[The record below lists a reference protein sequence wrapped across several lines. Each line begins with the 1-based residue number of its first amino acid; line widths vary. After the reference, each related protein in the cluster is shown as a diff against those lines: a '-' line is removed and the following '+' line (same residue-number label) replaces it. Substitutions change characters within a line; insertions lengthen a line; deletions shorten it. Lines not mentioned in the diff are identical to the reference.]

1 MQPEA
6 LNAALAALLGLQ
18 PGETERLTVVPF
30 AASGNNRVFAVTSGE
45 HRYAVKVYFRHSAD
59 TRDRLQSEYAFLTCA
74 SRAGIPCVP
83 KPVACDSQ
91 NGIGVY
97 EYIEGRKLKAAEIDA
112 GCVDQAARFILQ
124 LNHES
129 AHAAGRG
136 LPNASEACFSI
147 DEHFAMVDGRIA
159 RLAGIGTVDAL
170 DREAGEFVA
179 ALTARWQLAKAQI
192 LRGALA
198 AGIEAGAM
206 LAERCISPSD
216 FGFHNALAT
225 ADRGICFIDFEYAGW
240 DDPAK
245 LAGDFFSHPAVAVD
259 AAHFDRF
266 VETALAYSTNP
277 EALAARARILLP
289 VFQTKW
295 CCIILNEFLPDSAQ
309 RRRFADPGRDVVAR
323 KREQLGKAVALFER
337 IDTKKAI

>member
-18 PGETERLTVVPF
+18 QNERERLVVVPF
-30 AASGNNRVFAVTSGE
+30 AASGNNRVFAVTAVE
-45 HRYAVKVYFRHSAD
+45 RRYAAKVYFRHPAD
-59 TRDRLQSEYAFLTCA
+59 KRDRLQAEYAFLTCA
-74 SRAGIPCVP
+74 TRAGIQCVP
-83 KPVACDSQ
+83 RPVACDPL

-97 EYIEGRKLKAAEIDA
+97 EYIEGRKLEATEIDTA
-112 GCVDQAARFILQ
+112 CIDQAAQFILQ
-124 LNHES
+124 LNQKS
-129 AHAAGRG
+129 AHDTGQD

-159 RLAGIGTVDAL
+159 RLAGVAETEPL
-170 DREAGEFVA
+170 DREAREFVA
-179 ALTARWQLAKAQI
+179 ALTARWQKAKAEI
-192 LRGALA
+192 LRGAQA
-198 AGIEAGAM
+198 AGINPAET
-206 LAERCISPSD
+206 LLERCISPSD

-225 ADRGICFIDFEYAGW
+225 HDRGICFIDFEYAGW

-266 VETALAYSTNP
+266 VEIAMAYSANP
-277 EALAARARILLP
+277 AALSARAHILLP
-289 VFQTKW
+289 VFQVKW

-309 RRRFADPGRDVVAR
+309 RRRFADPTRDVATR
-323 KREQLGKAVALFER
+323 KREQLAKAFALFER
-337 IDTKKAI
+337 IKIYKTN

>member
-6 LNAALAALLGLQ
+6 LNTALTALLGLQ
-18 PGETERLTVVPF
+18 GNERPDIVSF
-30 AASGNNRVFAVTSGE
+30 AASGNNRVFAVTAAGR
-45 HRYAVKVYFRHSAD
+45 RYAVRVYFRHPAD
-59 TRDRLQSEYAFLTCA
+59 NRDRLQSEYAFLSYA
-74 SRAGIPCVP
+74 AQAGIQCVP
-83 KPVACDSQ
+83 TPVASDSL

-97 EYIEGRKLKAAEIDA
+97 EYIEGRKLEAAEIDT
-112 GCVDQAARFILQ
+112 GCVDQAAQFILQ
-124 LNHES
+124 LNLKS
-129 AHAAGRG
+129 AHDAGRD

-147 DEHFAMVDGRIA
+147 NEHFAMVDGRIA
-159 RLAGIGTVDAL
+159 RLAGVGTVDEL
-170 DREAGEFVA
+170 DREAREFVA

-192 LRGALA
+192 LRGAQS
-198 AGIEAGAM
+198 AGIEPGAM

-225 ADRGICFIDFEYAGW
+225 SDRGICFIDFEYAGW

-259 AAHFDRF
+259 AAHFERF

-277 EALAARARILLP
+277 TALAARARILLP

-309 RRRFADPGRDVVAR
+309 RRRFADPTRDVATR
-323 KREQLGKAVALFER
+323 KCEQLAKAVALFER
-337 IDTKKAI
+337 IKH